1 MQSQSVEPQ
10 RPAGCDVIVAITP
23 SSRGWALADD
33 PALFDPGDTLR
44 SIEMPIRTSPPGLA
58 ETTGRGIGVSSGKR
72 MKCESKLIGH

>member
-10 RPAGCDVIVAITP
+10 RPAGCGVIIAITLA
-23 SSRGWALADD
+23 SRSWALADD

-44 SIEMPIRTSPPGLA
+44 NIEMLIRTSLPGPA
-58 ETTGRGIGVSSGKR
+58 ETTGRDIGVSSGKK